1 MTAPDAAREKTLR
14 DIVSTHKAVASGFLR
29 LLSLDALRERLG
41 DKWETRSGHIQF
53 VTEAAIKR
61 HLQRG
66 QTFYQAND
74 SSYVIVFDFDAEDR
88 AEFVCRAISREI
100 IQRLLGSSENK
111 DETLAI
117 EMRVAVVASSQMA
130 SGADLPGMLE
140 QSLQAAAPKLI
151 SSADE
156 GGDRNDAG
164 PPIPSAARVS
174 GSAAPSADLFL
185 RDLLRQ
191 AEQRMA
197 EDNSRS
203 GPAGLADLPGLE
215 ARYAPLWHVGSRA
228 FLTYRFDPRFEA
240 GPRGP
245 IAADNSDMPGMDSLG
260 DMTADPDLIRAVDR
274 LVLNLA
280 VLDLNRA
287 IESGAKY
294 VAMVP
299 IHVESLAR
307 EQDQMA
313 LLKFLERQPAALHQL
328 LALEIVDTR
337 KSRFDDLVRHIWM
350 LKDRCRQIIVRQDMD
365 RVPWLQSQHLPT
377 GAVGMS
383 VQIPGAEVPEL
394 EIVFAM
400 NGFVKAVARH
410 RIEAFV
416 FDLRSRS
423 LAFAAIGAGF
433 SQVSGPAIAAWT
445 RTPGGVASAGLD
457 DIFTAAKP

>member
-1 MTAPDAAREKTLR
+1 MTPPDAARESALR
-14 DIVSTHKAVASGFLR
+14 NIISSHKAVASGFLR

-41 DKWETRSGHIQF
+41 DKWESRSGHIQF

-74 SSYVIVFDFDAEDR
+74 SAYVIVFDFDAEDR
-88 AEFVCRAISREI
+88 AEFICRAISREI

-111 DETLAI
+111 DEDLSI
-117 EMRVAVVASSQMA
+117 EMRVAVIASSQIVP
-130 SGADLPGMLE
+130 GPDLPGIIE
-140 QSLQAAAPKLI
+140 QTLQVAAPRLI
-151 SSADE
+151 SSADAGE
-156 GGDRNDAG
+156 RNDAR
-164 PPIPSAARVS
+164 PASPSAPRAP
-174 GSAAPSADLFL
+174 GSATPSADLFL
-185 RDLLRQ
+185 RNLLKQ

-197 EDNSRS
+197 EHNSRS
-203 GPAGLADLPGLE
+203 GPAGLGDLPGFE
-215 ARYAPLWHVGSRA
+215 ARYEPFWHVGSRA

-245 IAADNSDMPGMDSLG
+245 IAADGTEMPGMDSLG
-260 DMTADPDLIRAVDR
+260 DITADPDLIRGIDR

-280 VLDLNRA
+280 VQNLNRA

-299 IHVESLAR
+299 IHIESLAR
-307 EQDQMA
+307 DQDQAA
-313 LLKFLERQPAALHQL
+313 LLKFLEQQPAALQQL
-328 LALEIVDTR
+328 LTLEIVDTR

-350 LKDRCRQIIVRQDMD
+350 LKDRCRQIILRQEMD
-365 RVPWLQSQHLPT
+365 RLPWLQSQHLPA

-383 VQIPGAEVPEL
+383 VPIPGAEVPEL
-394 EIVFAM
+394 DIVVAM
-400 NGFVKAVARH
+400 NGFVKATARH
-410 RIEAFV
+410 QIEPFV
-416 FDLRSRS
+416 FGLRSRS

-433 SQVSGPAIAAWT
+433 SQVSGPAIAAYS
-445 RTPGGVASAGLD
+445 RAPGGVASAGLG